1 MKTLY
6 SLLLAACLLLGP
18 GGPLRAQDRGGAPL
32 PPPPGAPTQAARI
45 ELDLD
50 PSTSEAHVQA
60 LPADSS
66 VVLLLGRPGRPGGR
80 ETLFAFQ
87 QYDRDLR
94 LRTERPVDVP
104 DEFNFVRLC
113 AEPRIVYA
121 LFGSTRVPGR
131 FLVAAYDAQGGQ
143 ALTQVFETKTAREVV
158 DLKAMDGHLFA
169 TVTLNDGQHLTALL
183 LDVATG
189 RLQFLASV
197 YEQLPTQLSF
207 VADAAVGRAEYV
219 LTQTNGRKS
228 RLQLKQL
235 TDRGQLVSSE
245 YVQAQSDRSL
255 ITAQLSPPQDTSTRL
270 LTGTYSL
277 RDPGYAQGL
286 FATDLSAAAVGQS
299 SLRFYD
305 FRRLKHFF
313 DYLNPAHLA
322 RLERR
327 NERIDA
333 NAAEPQRWRYRL
345 LLHEL
350 LPQADG
356 GYVLVAEVYAPH
368 YRSSAYAGS
377 RYYGSGYGG
386 YGRSLPGYAGLPL
399 DLPLGMNSAY
409 GNPRDADGYQT
420 SHVVVCGFDRAGAL
434 LWDNT
439 YVLNDVHRRDLE
451 ETVRLQSLPDGR
463 LALAYLREDQLHY
476 KLVDRDATGPNDL
489 AVPLFTPPAGSPD
502 KVLDSEPDELLPW
515 FGTRF
520 VASGYQRVRRPG
532 APDRDVFFLNA
543 VAF

>member
-18 GGPLRAQDRGGAPL
+18 GGPLRAQDQRGALL
-32 PPPPGAPTQAARI
+32 PPPPGAPIQAARI

-50 PSTSEAHVQA
+50 PSTSEVHVQA

-66 VVLLLGRPGRPGGR
+66 VVLLLGRPNRPGGR

-87 QYDRDLR
+87 QYDRDLH
-94 LRTERPVDVP
+94 LRTERAVNVP
-104 DEFNFVRLC
+104 DEFSFVRMC
-113 AEPRIVYA
+113 AESRIVYA
-121 LFGSTRVPGR
+121 LFSSTHVSGR
-131 FLVAAYDAQGGQ
+131 LLVAAYDAQGGQ
-143 ALTQVFETKTAREVV
+143 ALTQVFETETARDVL

-169 TVTLNDGQHLTALL
+169 TVTLSDGQHLTALL

-189 RLQFLASV
+189 RLQFLTSV

-207 VADAAVGRAEYV
+207 VADATAGRAEYV

-235 TDRGQLVSSE
+235 TGRGQLVSSE
-245 YVQAQSDRSL
+245 YVQAESDRSL

-270 LTGTYSL
+270 LMGTYSL

-299 SLRFYD
+299 ALRFYD

-333 NAAEPQRWRYRL
+333 NAQEPQRWRYRL

-368 YRSSAYAGS
+368 YRSSAYTGG
-377 RYYGSGYGG
+377 RYYNSG
-386 YGRSLPGYAGLPL
+386 YGRSLPGYVGAPF
-399 DLPLGMNSAY
+399 DLPLSMNSTY

-439 YVLNDVHRRDLE
+439 YVLDDVHRRDLQ
-451 ETVRLQSLPDGR
+451 ETVRLLPLPDGR
-463 LALAYLREDQLHY
+463 LAMAYLRNDQLHY

-489 AVPLFTPPAGSPD
+489 AVPLFTPPTGSPD

-520 VASGYQRVRRPG
+520 VASGYQRVRHPG